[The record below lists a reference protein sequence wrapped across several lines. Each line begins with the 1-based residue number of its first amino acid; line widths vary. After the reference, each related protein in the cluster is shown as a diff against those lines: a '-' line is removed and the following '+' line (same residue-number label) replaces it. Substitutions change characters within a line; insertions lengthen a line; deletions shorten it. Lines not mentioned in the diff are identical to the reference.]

1 MKMSPHA
8 QQRATEMGVTFAE
21 IESVRL
27 YHVREYFSLAHSS
40 RNYVG
45 RRITVSVR
53 EMPNGAEIVTTVLW
67 SDEEAFG
74 ILSPNRVPQ
83 QYPRSTP

>member
-27 YHVREYFSLAHSS
+27 YHLREYFSETHNS

-53 EMPNGAEIVTTVLW
+53 EMRNGAEIVTTVLW
-67 SDEEAFG
+67 STEEAFD

-83 QYPRSTP
+83 KYPRSTP